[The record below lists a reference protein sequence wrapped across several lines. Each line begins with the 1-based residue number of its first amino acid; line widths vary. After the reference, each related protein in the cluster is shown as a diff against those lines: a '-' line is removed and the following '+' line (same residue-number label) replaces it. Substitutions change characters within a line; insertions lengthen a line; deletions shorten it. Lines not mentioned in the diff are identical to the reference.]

1 MRLIRA
7 IYLPLLLP
15 LLVGCGE
22 TEGEPVSEPPLHGE
36 ATVTP
41 YTIRLPGGD
50 PEEMAIILTQT
61 VYPATREDTAVG
73 AIILAPQDEPTAFLA
88 MQRVTHMPVNA
99 PLLYLSTDGTISE
112 ATLTEMKRL
121 RPDGV
126 LQDGRT
132 QVYALNVPASQV
144 ERIRRELHYDVRAF
158 HASDPI
164 PLSEELDRWQ
174 AAMKADYPDEV
185 IISALDHPDGL
196 AHGVGPMGWNAHMGK
211 GFAWVWRDSIPEE
224 TRRILERRPGA
235 HACYI
240 YLTGGPDVI
249 SDRVARELSRYGAVR
264 RIYGDDIYATSTVNA
279 GYKDYGRN
287 FGWGLNWRPRAFG
300 WGIAQAG
307 HNFIICNPE
316 NLLMVFPAALLGH
329 MGKHGPI
336 LLVRNGEVPESV
348 VRYLRMVRPNETGPQ
363 QTILNFAWIIG
374 DETVISREVQQQI
387 DPLLYPFPV
396 NAGLMTAGSDTSD
409 ALRSDS
415 VGVDT
420 LQTIERLQGGEN
432 EGEGEA

>member
-1 MRLIRA
+1 MRMIQS
-7 IYLPLLLP
+7 IYLLLLLP
-15 LLVGCGE
+15 LLPGCGT
-22 TEGEPVSEPPLHGE
+22 TEGEPVPEPPLHAE

-50 PEEMAIILTQT
+50 PEEMAILLTQT
-61 VYPATREDTAVG
+61 VYPATREDNAVG
-73 AIILAPQDEPTAFLA
+73 AIILTPQDEPIAFLA

-99 PLLYLSTDGTISE
+99 PLLYLSTDGTISD
-112 ATLTEMKRL
+112 ATFTEMRRL

-132 QVYALNVPASQV
+132 QVYALNVPAFEV
-144 ERIRRELHYDVRAF
+144 ERIRRELRYDVREF
-158 HASDPI
+158 RESDPI
-164 PLSEELDRWQ
+164 ALSEELDRWQ
-174 AAMKADYPDEV
+174 AGMKADFPDEV
-185 IISALDHPDGL
+185 VISALDHPDGM
-196 AHGVGPMGWNAHMGK
+196 AHGIGPMGWNAHMGK
-211 GFAWVWRDSIPEE
+211 GFAWVFRDSIPEE
-224 TRRILERRPGA
+224 TRRILERRPGP

-264 RIYGDDIYATSTVNA
+264 RIYGEDIYASSSVNA

-287 FGWGLNWRPRAFG
+287 FGWGLNWRPRSFG

-316 NLLMVFPAALLGH
+316 NLLMALPAAVLGH

-336 LLVRNGEVPESV
+336 LLVRGDGIPESV
-348 VRYLRMVRPNETGPQ
+348 ERYLRMVKPSATGPR

-374 DETVISREVQQQI
+374 DASLISDDVQRQI
-387 DPLLYPFPV
+387 DPLLSPFPLDD
-396 NAGLMTAGSDTSD
+396 AGRTAAD
-409 ALRSDS
+409 AARDSLDADSLRTIDS
-415 VGVDT
+415 
-420 LQTIERLQGGEN
+420 LRGGED
-432 EGEGEA
+432 EGQGDA